1 MGYSFIP
8 HFFFFFELPA
18 CCRPA
23 WRGDSWSPWGGVH
36 STATVGAQVGA
47 GDEDV
52 HPRRSVYQSWEVLP
66 GQVLQGLGWGQS
78 ASSRQSLGTE
88 GSRLREGGTL
98 ASSTGRG

>member
-1 MGYSFIP
+1 M
-8 HFFFFFELPA
+8 
-18 CCRPA
+18 
-23 WRGDSWSPWGGVH
+23 
-36 STATVGAQVGA
+36 GA

-66 GQVLQGLGWGQS
+66 GQVLQRLGWGQS

>member
-1 MGYSFIP
+1 MLGMKTCTPVAVFIK
-8 HFFFFFELPA
+8 
-18 CCRPA
+18 
-23 WRGDSWSPWGGVH
+23 
-36 STATVGAQVGA
+36 
-47 GDEDV
+47 
-52 HPRRSVYQSWEVLP
+52 SWEVLP